1 MEPIQHDDLDE
12 EVTQKI
18 HFVHRAIFKVT
29 EKECRRHG
37 ISRQQVAPIFVL
49 AALGGRCTR
58 AQLTRYLFR
67 EPHTISE
74 LVGRMEA
81 RGILRRVDN
90 PDRVN
95 GVIIELSD
103 KGWDVYHKVSERRS
117 SQHILSVLTE
127 EEKNEMSRLLSRL
140 WDSAL
145 EELKPKKRKAARE
158 VSGRPRHSR

>member
-1 MEPIQHDDLDE
+1 MRLIQHADIDE
-12 EVTQKI
+12 EVTEKL
-18 HFVHRAIFKVT
+18 HFVHRAIFRIT

-49 AALGGRCTR
+49 AALGGKCTR
-58 AQLTRYLFR
+58 GQLTRYLFR

-95 GVIIELSD
+95 GVIIELSE
-103 KGWDVYHKVSERRS
+103 KGWDVYHKVSDHRS
-117 SQHILSVLTE
+117 AQHVLSVLTE
-127 EEKNEMSRLLSRL
+127 GEKNEMSRLLSKL
-140 WDSAL
+140 WESAL
-145 EELKPKKRKAARE
+145 EELKPKKRDA
-158 VSGRPRHSR
+158 VVQS